1 VPYRNSGDLVLGFV
15 SGEIDY
21 IAISMSKLKKLPEGS
36 CFAVTDHF
44 GIQNITPMKHVLENY
59 EYRNIQQHAYWLI
72 KNYDQSIKLLLSS
85 AILSPDYK
93 NWITSKSF
101 VLGSFD
107 HNDLAKSRMGAVSWG
122 LDQ

>member
-1 VPYRNSGDLVLGFV
+1 MLGFV

-36 CFAVTDHF
+36 CFAVTDDF
-44 GIQNITPMKHVLENY
+44 GMQNITPMKDVLTHY
-59 EYRNIQQHAYWLI
+59 EYKNIQQHAYWLT
-72 KNYDQSIKLLLSS
+72 KNHDQSIRLLLSS

-101 VLGSFD
+101 IISSFD
-107 HNDLAKSRMGAVSWG
+107 FNDLERSQQGAISWG
-122 LDQ
+122 LYD

>member
-1 VPYRNSGDLVLGFV
+1 MNL
-15 SGEIDY
+15 
-21 IAISMSKLKKLPEGS
+21 
-36 CFAVTDHF
+36 
-44 GIQNITPMKHVLENY
+44 LEND
-59 EYRNIQQHAYWLI
+59 ENKNIQQHAYWLI
-72 KNYDQSIKLLLSS
+72 KNYDRSIRLLLSS

-107 HNDLAKSRMGAVSWG
+107 HNDLEKSRMGAVSWG